1 MLDTREEAE
10 RGTHTLYGFGYL
22 FSILM
27 TVVAY
32 LIVTKHVMAGLPE
45 LFTLV
50 GLGVA
55 QVIIQLFCFFHL
67 GGESK
72 PRWNLI
78 VFLFMLLI
86 LSVVVIGSLWI
97 MHNLDY
103 RMMPMQDRGF
113 G

>member
-1 MLDTREEAE
+1 MLDTKEEAE
-10 RGTHTLYGFGYL
+10 RGTHKLYGLGYL
-22 FSILM
+22 LSVVL
-27 TVVAY
+27 TVAAY
-32 LIVTKHVMAGLPE
+32 FIVTRQMMAGLAE
-45 LFTLV
+45 LFALV

-55 QVIIQLFCFFHL
+55 QVIIQLLCFLHL

-86 LSVVVIGSLWI
+86 LFVVVIGSLWI

-103 RMMPMQDRGF
+103 RMMPMQDQGF